1 MSSTVTRRDAIRRLA
16 VGGAATAALPLW
28 VENLLA
34 IAGLHAHQQAKPAAA
49 GGTWTPKV
57 FDAQQNETVITLSEL
72 IIPETDTPGAKAA
85 GVNQYIDGVLADASA
100 ADRETFLQ
108 GLTWLD
114 LQSRERY
121 RNRFAEA
128 APEHQVAFLTELS
141 ATAEPVP
148 DQRRGVEF
156 FGAIRAMTIA
166 GYYTSEPGLLQEIGD
181 PPQLFFAEFPGCTHP
196 EHQ

>member
-1 MSSTVTRRDAIRRLA
+1 

-34 IAGLHAHQQAKPAAA
+34 IADLHAHQQAKHPAAA
-49 GGTWTPKV
+49 AAWTPKV
-57 FDAQQNETVITLSEL
+57 FDDQQNDTVIALTEL
-72 IIPETDTPGAKAA
+72 IIPETDTPGARAA
-85 GVNQYIDGVLADASA
+85 KVNQYIDGVLADAAA

-141 ATAEPVP
+141 TTAEPVP

-156 FGAIRAMTIA
+156 FRAIRAMTIA

>member
-1 MSSTVTRRDAIRRLA
+1 

-34 IAGLHAHQQAKPAAA
+34 IADLHAHQQATRPASGAP
-49 GGTWTPKV
+49 WTPKV
-57 FDAQQNETVITLSEL
+57 FDAAQNEAVIALTEL
-72 IIPETDTPGAKAA
+72 IIPETETPGAKAA
-85 GVNQYIDGVLADASA
+85 RVNEYIDGVLADASA

-114 LQSRERY
+114 LQSRDRY
-121 RNRFAEA
+121 RNRFADA

-141 ATAEPVP
+141 TTATPVP

-156 FGAIRAMTIA
+156 FRAIRAMTIA
-166 GYYTSEPGLLQEIGD
+166 GYYTSEAGLLQEIGD

>member
-1 MSSTVTRRDAIRRLA
+1 MPANLTRREAIRRLTA
-16 VGGAATAALPLW
+16 GGAAAAALPLW
-28 VENLLA
+28 AENLLA
-34 IAGLHAHQQAKPAAA
+34 IADLRSQQKPARPA
-49 GGTWTPKV
+49 GPWKPKV
-57 FDAQQNETVITLSEL
+57 FDAQQNETVIVLAEL

-85 GVNQYIDGVLADASA
+85 RVNEYIDGVLAEASA
-100 ADRETFLQ
+100 EDRTTFLQ

-114 LQSRERY
+114 LQSEARY
-121 RNRFAEA
+121 RNRFASA

-141 ATAEPVP
+141 TTAEPVP

-156 FGAIRAMTIA
+156 FRAMRAMTIA

-181 PPQLFFAEFPGCTHP
+181 PPALFFAEFPGCTHP